1 MKIVRDFTF
10 AITLGIIGGL
20 AVTVLSYYN
29 DHKEGGIRNTL
40 MAVADSA
47 NLISD
52 AYSDTNERGYKWN
65 IDKDMLA
72 GGRVTSDTGE
82 YIDRKV
88 PAFSDGVTAAWS
100 EDGCD
105 GDNAGDCIYSDIIR
119 FHVRANSDSEEDQEL
134 KLAVRDDVMTMLKPL
149 LKDCKSESESKAVV
163 LDNLQNIYTTAI
175 NTITEQGYDY
185 PVKVYMTVEEFP
197 AKVYGD
203 LTFPEGKYQAL
214 RIDIGEALGQNW
226 WCVMYPPLCFIDDAT
241 VVVSKEGK
249 RILEENLTQEEYR
262 ALFADSDADIKAESF
277 ICKKIKGWFEN
288 GRNDEK

>member
-72 GGRVTSDTGE
+72 GGRVSSDTGE

-105 GDNAGDCIYSDIIR
+105 GDNTGDCIYSDIIR

-249 RILEENLTQEEYR
+249 RILQENLTTEEYQS
-262 ALFADSDADIKAESF
+262 LLNDPETDIKGESF
-277 ICKKIKGWFEN
+277 VYNVIRECIDEIKHS
-288 GRNDEK
+288 D

>member
-72 GGRVTSDTGE
+72 GGRVSSDTGE

-119 FHVRANSDSEEDQEL
+119 FHVRANSDSEEDQAL
-134 KLAVRDDVMTMLKPL
+134 KLKVKEAIVDYTRPILSHSSGI
-149 LKDCKSESESKAVV
+149 SESEQLLLKESRT
-163 LDNLQNIYTTAI
+163 NL
-175 NTITEQGYDY
+175 
-185 PVKVYMTVEEFP
+185 VE
-197 AKVYGD
+197 GD
-203 LTFPEGKYQAL
+203 K
-214 RIDIGEALGQNW
+214 
-226 WCVMYPPLCFIDDAT
+226 
-241 VVVSKEGK
+241 
-249 RILEENLTQEEYR
+249 
-262 ALFADSDADIKAESF
+262 
-277 ICKKIKGWFEN
+277 
-288 GRNDEK
+288 